1 MGVES
6 VKLFVVLLVLNR
18 RSTTKT
24 SGVVIHAPLIK
35 VTYTRKPYDVVDCP
49 RLNLIHA
56 HSVFLSFCSAT
67 LMTNILAQGSK
78 VIYNIV

>member
-6 VKLFVVLLVLNR
+6 VKLFVVLLVSNR

-35 VTYTRKPYDVVDCP
+35 VTYTRKPNDVVDFP
-49 RLNLIHA
+49 
-56 HSVFLSFCSAT
+56 
-67 LMTNILAQGSK
+67 
-78 VIYNIV
+78 